1 MPKIKEVTVSSKMTV
16 KFGDNYS
23 SFESSYTA
31 DVSDLET
38 EAEVNSY
45 TLKLYDKVNN
55 IIDTEV
61 DELIEMYN
69 KKIAKR
75 RD

>member
-16 KFGDNYS
+16 KIRDNYS
-23 SFESSYTA
+23 SFESSYTV

-38 EAEVNSY
+38 DAEVDSY

-61 DELIEMYN
+61 QELIEMYN
-69 KKIAKR
+69 KNN
-75 RD
+75 

>member
-16 KFGDNYS
+16 KIRDNYS

-38 EAEVNSY
+38 DAEVDSY
-45 TLKLYDKVNN
+45 
-55 IIDTEV
+55 I
-61 DELIEMYN
+61 LIFLSP
-69 KKIAKR
+69 
-75 RD
+75 

>member
-1 MPKIKEVTVSSKMTV
+1 MPKIKEVTISSKMTV
-16 KFGDNYS
+16 KIRDNYS

-38 EAEVNSY
+38 DAEVDSY

-61 DELIEMYN
+61 QELIEMYN
-69 KKIAKR
+69 KNN
-75 RD
+75 